1 MQLHPSP
8 AMPPDR
14 PQTHPMTNPRSAL
27 RPLTDHPYTPGSL
40 TPRQGP
46 HTKKIALDPAES
58 SAIDDAPL
66 LLEVLARAWAL
77 LGQNPRRLELWFEQS
92 GTLGEPA
99 EMPCYAVVQASLR
112 CCGMPA
118 SSARTSAS
126 R

>member
-1 MQLHPSP
+1 MCNCTPPWGQPHNRIQTRPKRHSRPLRDHPDSP
-8 AMPPDR
+8 
-14 PQTHPMTNPRSAL
+14 
-27 RPLTDHPYTPGSL
+27 RPLTL
-40 TPRQGP
+40 RQRAR
-46 HTKKIALDPAES
+46 TKKIALDPAES

-99 EMPCYAVVQASLR
+99 EMPCYAVVQASVR